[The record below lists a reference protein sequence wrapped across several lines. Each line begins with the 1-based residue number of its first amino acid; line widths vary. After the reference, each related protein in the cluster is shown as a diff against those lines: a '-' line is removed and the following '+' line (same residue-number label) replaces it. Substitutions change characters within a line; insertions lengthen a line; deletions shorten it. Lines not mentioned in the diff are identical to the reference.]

1 VGNQKMSK
9 CLIISAAPIKEYEL
23 LSIYMHNIDYI
34 ICADGGYKHA
44 KMLNLKPNVII
55 GDLDSIGDIPEEIE
69 VLRFNA
75 EKDDTDTL
83 LAVKYGIEKGYKDF
97 IIIGGLGGR
106 LDHTFANFSTLLY
119 IVKNGCQGFFADTD
133 SEVHIIEKGE
143 ISFKKRKDYYIS
155 VFPFGTQAA
164 YVTEIG
170 FKYSLNKFSIK
181 AENPIGVSNEFKE
194 DIATI
199 IVEQGPLIIFLIKK

>member
-1 VGNQKMSK
+1 MSK
-9 CLIISAAPIKEYEL
+9 CLIIAAAPIKEYEPL
-23 LSIYMHNIDYI
+23 AVYMHNIGYI

-55 GDLDSIGDIPEEIE
+55 GDLDSIGDLPEEIE

-75 EKDDTDTL
+75 EKEDTDTL
-83 LAVKYGIEKGYKDF
+83 LAVKLGIERGYKEF
-97 IIIGGLGGR
+97 SIIGGLGGR
-106 LDHTFANFSTLLY
+106 LDHTYANFSTLLY
-119 IVKNGCQGFFADTD
+119 IIKNGCKGFIADTD

-143 ISFKKRKDYYIS
+143 ISFKKREDYYIS
-155 VFPFGTQAA
+155 VFPFGEKTACI
-164 YVTEIG
+164 TEKG
-170 FKYSLNKFSIK
+170 FKYSLNNYILK

-199 IVEQGPLIIFLIKK
+199 IVEQGPIIIILSKK